1 MPSNNCNFE
10 GCKIIPQF
18 NIEGLKK
25 GLFCFTHK
33 LEGMIDVKHKSCE
46 YKGCKT
52 RPAYNIEGNSKAIF
66 CSKHKLE
73 GMVNI
78 LSKQCEQEGCKTI
91 PIFNIEGS
99 NKAKFCFTHK
109 LEGMIDIRHTLCQ
122 NKDCKTRPTFN
133 IIGSKKAAFCASH
146 KIEGMVDIYNKTCQ
160 HEGCLIQPH
169 FNFEGQLKAMFCS
182 KHKLEGMID
191 IYNTN
196 CEFEGC
202 LIQPHFNFEGNT
214 KSIFCSAHKF
224 EGMIDVKHSTCKTH
238 LCFTRV
244 KEKYDGYCLRCFIH
258 LFPDKPVTKNYKTK
272 EYAVIEFIK
281 KTYSGLS
288 WTTDKKIIDGCSKK
302 RPDLLLDLGY
312 QVIII
317 EIDEHQHKD
326 YDNSCENKRI
336 MELSQDLGHRPVIF
350 IRFNPDKYIN
360 NNNEIITSCW
370 ELNKKGICNIKKTT
384 KDEWIKR
391 LEVLKTQIDYWV
403 DPVNKTDK
411 TIETNHLFYDDFN

>member
-1 MPSNNCNFE
+1 
-10 GCKIIPQF
+10 
-18 NIEGLKK
+18 
-25 GLFCFTHK
+25 
-33 LEGMIDVKHKSCE
+33 
-46 YKGCKT
+46 
-52 RPAYNIEGNSKAIF
+52 
-66 CSKHKLE
+66 
-73 GMVNI
+73 
-78 LSKQCEQEGCKTI
+78 
-91 PIFNIEGS
+91 
-99 NKAKFCFTHK
+99 
-109 LEGMIDIRHTLCQ
+109 
-122 NKDCKTRPTFN
+122 
-133 IIGSKKAAFCASH
+133 
-146 KIEGMVDIYNKTCQ
+146 
-160 HEGCLIQPH
+160 
-169 FNFEGQLKAMFCS
+169 
-182 KHKLEGMID
+182 MID

-196 CEFEGC
+196 CEFKGC

-224 EGMIDVKHSTCKTH
+224 EGMIDVKHPTCKTH

-272 EYAVIEFIK
+272 EYNVIEFIK

-288 WTTDKKIIDGCSKK
+288 WTTDKKIIDGCSQK

-370 ELNKKGICNIKKTT
+370 ELNKKGICNIKKIK

-391 LEVLKTQIDYWV
+391 LEVLKTQIDYWI